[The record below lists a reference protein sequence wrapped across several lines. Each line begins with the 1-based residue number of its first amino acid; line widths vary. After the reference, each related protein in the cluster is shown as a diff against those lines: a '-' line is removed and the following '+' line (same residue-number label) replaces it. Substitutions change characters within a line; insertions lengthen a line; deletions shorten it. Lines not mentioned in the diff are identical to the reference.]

1 MKHVTKVVLTN
12 MLRCI
17 ATGTAQPRLSSH
29 IEEKIH
35 EITIDELD
43 EFVADLS
50 AKMED
55 ALHLHRRQTAESVL
69 GNAVDEDPA
78 PASQA
83 PLAQGDDTTVSLDVP
98 VATEPVVPHDVTGEA
113 PDSQSETSVVKIEES
128 LTPKSKFDPFFG
140 ALGAKNMRASK

>member
-1 MKHVTKVVLTN
+1 VKHVTKVVLTN

-50 AKMED
+50 SKMED

-83 PLAQGDDTTVSLDVP
+83 PLAQGDDTKLASDPPSATVETSS
-98 VATEPVVPHDVTGEA
+98 ADVTGEA
-113 PDSQSETSVVKIEES
+113 PDSQGRQTVVK
-128 LTPKSKFDPFFG
+128 PVQDPFFFLRG
-140 ALGAKNMRASK
+140 SKK